1 MLQFHDALTAEWAC
15 GYDLACRIVLDRE
28 TALDVT
34 QEAICRA
41 LRHERT
47 YDAERP
53 LRPWFLTIVRNVALN
68 ELRRP
73 RCTYELFD
81 RAAPGTTLDQVVDRE
96 ECAAVLRAFAGLRPV
111 HRRALQLKS
120 RGYQYHEI
128 ARDLGIPI
136 GTAQAFVHRARLKLR
151 DLTDPAAAK
160 GAASKRRGALRD
172 TSQARASG
180 VSRAG
185 RRGSR

>member
-34 QEAICRA
+34 QEAMCRA

-73 RCTYELFD
+73 HCTYELFD
-81 RAAPGTTLDQVVDRE
+81 RAAPGTTLDQVVERE
-96 ECAAVLRAFAGLRPV
+96 ECAAVLRAFDGLRPA

-151 DLTDPAAAK
+151 AVAV
-160 GAASKRRGALRD
+160 RD
-172 TSQARASG
+172 SSQGRASG